1 MRAEGRRVAA
11 WLLLGA
17 APSVLAAQSEAP
29 AQATLAAVHPATPE
43 AATLQRLVAAPALAS
58 MRHPDVSD
66 VRAGMR
72 RLYERAGWSLRWTE
86 TGRPTPALRAAV
98 QRFLAAGAHG
108 LEPADYDATAHDS
121 VLARL
126 ERGEALAPDSLA
138 AFDARVS
145 ASVLRY
151 VGAMRHGRVRLGWKE
166 DTLVARRPS
175 ADVEPQVDSILRAP
189 EPALAFAQLDARG
202 AGYPRLMAALARAR
216 HAASDSSLALPAI
229 RPPVKPGSRL
239 VEASGLRAFLVG
251 IGEPVATPA
260 GLEPGLDTVYDASLV
275 EAVQSFQRA
284 EGLKADGV
292 LGQATLDKLA
302 RAPAWRVRQL
312 ELALERWR
320 QLPDAPDSTYIR
332 VNIPEFRLRVMQPT
346 LMGWQEQVNMAVV
359 VGGGGRNQTPEM
371 VDSVETIVF
380 RPYWNVTP
388 RIMRDELKP
397 KAMEDSTY
405 LAKQGMELVKGRT
418 VVPATPENL
427 ALIGDSVR
435 IRQTPGAQNAL
446 GKVKFVFP
454 NALGIYLHDTPTRST
469 FRRDRRAES
478 HGCVRL
484 EDAPSLARWMLR
496 DQPEWTEARMREAMN
511 GTKPVDAK
519 LTSPIPIRL
528 EYATVTVAEDGT
540 LHRYPDVYGRDGTLD
555 RVLRSGYPYPA
566 KATPVKAILN
576 PSKKLRS

>member
-1 MRAEGRRVAA
+1 
-11 WLLLGA
+11 
-17 APSVLAAQSEAP
+17 
-29 AQATLAAVHPATPE
+29 
-43 AATLQRLVAAPALAS
+43 
-58 MRHPDVSD
+58 
-66 VRAGMR
+66 
-72 RLYERAGWSLRWTE
+72 
-86 TGRPTPALRAAV
+86 
-98 QRFLAAGAHG
+98 
-108 LEPADYDATAHDS
+108 
-121 VLARL
+121 
-126 ERGEALAPDSLA
+126 
-138 AFDARVS
+138 
-145 ASVLRY
+145 
-151 VGAMRHGRVRLGWKE
+151 
-166 DTLVARRPS
+166 
-175 ADVEPQVDSILRAP
+175 
-189 EPALAFAQLDARG
+189 
-202 AGYPRLMAALARAR
+202 
-216 HAASDSSLALPAI
+216 
-229 RPPVKPGSRL
+229 
-239 VEASGLRAFLVG
+239 
-251 IGEPVATPA
+251 
-260 GLEPGLDTVYDASLV
+260 
-275 EAVQSFQRA
+275 
-284 EGLKADGV
+284 
-292 LGQATLDKLA
+292 
-302 RAPAWRVRQL
+302 
-312 ELALERWR
+312 
-320 QLPDAPDSTYIR
+320 
-332 VNIPEFRLRVMQPT
+332 
-346 LMGWQEQVNMAVV
+346 
-359 VGGGGRNQTPEM
+359 M